1 MMLERHVS
9 TKDLAASVR
18 IQQVT
23 LEHFCAGRS
32 VPAEMLSTLAGRL
45 DTTVAYLTGATDD
58 PRRPAGAP

>member
-1 MMLERHVS
+1 MVERQMS
-9 TKDLAASVR
+9 PKDLAASVR

-45 DTTVAYLTGATDD
+45 DTTVAYLTGVTDD
-58 PRRPAGAP
+58 PRRPATTP